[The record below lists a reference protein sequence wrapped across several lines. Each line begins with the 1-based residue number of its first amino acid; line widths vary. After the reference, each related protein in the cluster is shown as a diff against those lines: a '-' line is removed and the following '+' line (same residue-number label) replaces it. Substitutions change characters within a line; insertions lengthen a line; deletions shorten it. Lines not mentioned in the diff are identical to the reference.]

1 MLVTV
6 KYYQADI
13 AEVIIDEKVYKT
25 RQKLYLFKTEE
36 KQKITMDN
44 IGNTM
49 LASFENSNSKT

>member
-6 KYYQADI
+6 KYYKKNI

>member
-6 KYYQADI
+6 KYYQTDI

-44 IGNTM
+44 VGNTM

>member
-6 KYYQADI
+6 KYYQTDI

-44 IGNTM
+44 IGKYY
-49 LASFENSNSKT
+49 ACVFWKQQF